1 MVILSYEIFSPHP
14 VISYSPPPNFWIPPA
29 IPENHDPQHLAHT
42 SVIPRPQRELWGVK
56 TMHYHLLLSFE
67 HESGLKRHFVL
78 NWAHSKANKFF
89 STLTY

>member
-1 MVILSYEIFSPHP
+1 MEFFSAPLTP
-14 VISYSPPPNFWIPPA
+14 SNFLFPFGQLLDPPA

-42 SVIPRPQRELWGVK
+42 SVIPRPQRELWGGGK

-89 STLTY
+89 LAL